1 MMRMLLKITI
11 RRASFSLL
19 GEIADEREL
28 FQTDRCCEVV
38 EKDLR
43 CCVSV
48 AATQAE
54 GEDIYFCRYRLEM
67 NYAFKL
73 PVDFVSGLK
82 CSGGRAWWKIGN
94 AKVVA
99 SGINGQPTVEYL
111 GMMISRHTCVA
122 VECEKQELLSI
133 MRVEGIIL
141 PEGVKAGSSRSACK
155 IRLRAAAFERDGNAK
170 AENTLILTNCS
181 RIVPL
186 SRVQRVVQVFFAASR
201 KEMMFTPT
209 TSFTG
214 VPSFSCCAVKEAESG
229 RVQEIGHPAKYQI
242 MAAISSG
249 PRRPLRCLDLFAGC
263 GGMSVGL
270 EMSSLTRTL
279 WAVDSNEIA
288 CSTFKRNFPQ
298 ASVYCDYVE
307 HWLQQVK
314 RLGQGLPQQ
323 GEVEVIIG
331 GPPCQGFSQCNR
343 QKKSKRASMNIS
355 QTGIFMEVVKFLKP
369 RFFIM
374 ENVKEIVTHDKG
386 KHLREALKTALDHG
400 YQARMMVL
408 LADDFGVPQLRQRF
422 FLVGALGNEEL
433 PDIPRR
439 THLSGRK
446 CHKLQCGSC
455 PLDFSTEEPAIFGP
469 VTVRDAI
476 SDLKDLETTLG
487 AKPYPLVQSAYQAKM
502 RRGSDRVKL
511 HRMVKPLSRV
521 DQVRISKI
529 KPGEDWSVLLTE
541 PADQCGLQGT
551 NLAPSMLSRTG
562 PRNGWW
568 KGAYGRL
575 EWNKKFKTIIASQN
589 LASKS
594 GTLIHPQVDR
604 TITLREIARAQSFPD
619 NFVFRGTPRAIQR
632 LIGNAVPPLLA
643 ECIGFSFQQ

>member
-1 MMRMLLKITI
+1 MKPLGTFWKYGAGEVIRIVSFKVEEEFRDGNRYHGCIY
-11 RRASFSLL
+11 RRAAFSLL
-19 GEIADEREL
+19 GEKADGREL

-48 AATQAE
+48 GATQAE
-54 GEDIYFCRYRLEM
+54 GEDMFFCRYSW
-67 NYAFKL
+67 
-73 PVDFVSGLK
+73 D
-82 CSGGRAWWKIGN
+82 
-94 AKVVA
+94 KVYN
-99 SGINGQPTVEYL
+99 SR
-111 GMMISRHTCVA
+111 ISR
-122 VECEKQELLSI
+122 
-133 MRVEGIIL
+133 
-141 PEGVKAGSSRSACK
+141 
-155 IRLRAAAFERDGNAK
+155 
-170 AENTLILTNCS
+170 
-181 RIVPL
+181 
-186 SRVQRVVQVFFAASR
+186 
-201 KEMMFTPT
+201 
-209 TSFTG
+209 
-214 VPSFSCCAVKEAESG
+214 
-229 RVQEIGHPAKYQI
+229 
-242 MAAISSG
+242 
-249 PRRPLRCLDLFAGC
+249 
-263 GGMSVGL
+263 
-270 EMSSLTRTL
+270 
-279 WAVDSNEIA
+279 
-288 CSTFKRNFPQ
+288 
-298 ASVYCDYVE
+298 
-307 HWLQQVK
+307 
-314 RLGQGLPQQ
+314 
-323 GEVEVIIG
+323 
-331 GPPCQGFSQCNR
+331 
-343 QKKSKRASMNIS
+343 
-355 QTGIFMEVVKFLKP
+355 TGIFMDVVKFLMP

-386 KHLREALKTALDHG
+386 KHLRESLKTALDHG

-408 LADDFGVPQLRQRF
+408 LADDFG
-422 FLVGALGNEEL
+422 
-433 PDIPRR
+433 
-439 THLSGRK
+439 
-446 CHKLQCGSC
+446 
-455 PLDFSTEEPAIFGP
+455 DFCNEEPAIFGP

-487 AKPYPLVQSAYQAKM
+487 AKPYPPVQSAYQAKM

-541 PADQCGLQGT
+541 PADQCGLQRT
-551 NLAPSMLSRTG
+551 NLAPNMLSRTG